1 MLKLQYF
8 GHVMLKAQSLEKTLM
23 LGRIEGRR
31 RGRQRIRW
39 LDSITDSKDM
49 SLSKL
54 QEIVMDREAWS
65 AEFHAVAESDTIE
78 QLNNGYTLDSKDGQA
93 KLQNSCPQEVY
104 R

>member
-39 LDSITDSKDM
+39 LDSITDLMDM
-49 SLSKL
+49 NLSKFW
-54 QEIVMDREAWS
+54 EIVKDREAW
-65 AEFHAVAESDTIE
+65 HAAVHGVAKSITQLSD
-78 QLNNGYTLDSKDGQA
+78 
-93 KLQNSCPQEVY
+93 
-104 R
+104 